1 MHSTV
6 HTSSQV
12 LGDLALDWE
21 ALHEQSPTATLFN
34 HPRWAALW
42 WKHFGHEGDLRLLA
56 VQSSSGA
63 LLGLAPLYVDRQG
76 SDAPVLRLIGG
87 VDVADYLDF
96 VVPPVCDEEI
106 TYVLLD
112 CWASE
117 LADDLPV
124 LDLHSIPEAS
134 PTRELLRR
142 WAEDRGFFCHERV
155 EDVSPVIALPDTW
168 EEYLSSLS
176 KKQRHEVR
184 RKRRKAEREAELSWF
199 YVEDWHRIPSA
210 VEEFIALHQLS
221 SKDKEDFMTPEM
233 QTFLRELAAL
243 AYAEGWLKLAF
254 LKLDD
259 RMAAS
264 YFCFDYRNDILVYN
278 SGYDPELA
286 PGLSPGNVLISFCIE
301 DAIRQGRNHFD
312 FLRGEET
319 YKFRLGAVATHVY
332 QVTVSR
338 EKGGGSD

>member
-1 MHSTV
+1 
-6 HTSSQV
+6 
-12 LGDLALDWE
+12 
-21 ALHEQSPTATLFN
+21 
-34 HPRWAALW
+34 
-42 WKHFGHEGDLRLLA
+42 
-56 VQSSSGA
+56 
-63 LLGLAPLYVDRQG
+63 
-76 SDAPVLRLIGG
+76 
-87 VDVADYLDF
+87 
-96 VVPPVCDEEI
+96 
-106 TYVLLD
+106 
-112 CWASE
+112 
-117 LADDLPV
+117 
-124 LDLHSIPEAS
+124 
-134 PTRELLRR
+134 
-142 WAEDRGFFCHERV
+142 
-155 EDVSPVIALPDTW
+155 VSPVIALPDTW

-233 QTFLRELAAL
+233 QTFFRELAAL